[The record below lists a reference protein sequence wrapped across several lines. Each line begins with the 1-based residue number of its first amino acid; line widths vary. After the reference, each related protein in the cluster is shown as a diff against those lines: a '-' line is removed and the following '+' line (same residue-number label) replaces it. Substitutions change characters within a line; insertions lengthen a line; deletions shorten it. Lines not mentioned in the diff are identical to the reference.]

1 MKSVLIIRHAKS
13 SWDNVLQKDFDRP
26 LNDRGQKDA
35 PSMAKRLLDKKIT
48 IDGFISSPA
57 LRAYTTAIYFATI
70 YGKKKKE
77 VVTFPQ
83 LYEAAAPVFYNI
95 VSQTTDALNTIAI
108 FSHNPGITDF
118 VNSLTNTRIDD
129 MPTCGIFAVQADIE
143 HWKDFDS
150 ANKTFWFFDYPKA

>member
-83 LYEAAAPVFYNI
+83 LYEATAPVFYNI